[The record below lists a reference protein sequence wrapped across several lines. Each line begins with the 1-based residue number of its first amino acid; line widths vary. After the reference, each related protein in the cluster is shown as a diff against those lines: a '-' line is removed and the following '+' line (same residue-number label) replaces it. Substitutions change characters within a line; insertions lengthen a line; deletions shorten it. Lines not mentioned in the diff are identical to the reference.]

1 MTDRVLVVEDDD
13 AIALVLEDLL
23 VSEGFEVQRAANGRA
38 ALDMLSTFRPHVIVL
53 DLMMPI
59 LDGWGFRATQ
69 RGLDSDLATIPV
81 VILSGAREAT
91 AASIELDAAAVV
103 VKPFTLDVLV
113 DTLRQAARRRER

>member
-1 MTDRVLVVEDDD
+1 VTDRVLVVEDDD

-23 VSEGFEVQRAANGRA
+23 VGEGFDVQRAANGRT
-38 ALDMLSTFRPHVIVL
+38 ALDMLMTFRPHVIVL

-59 LDGWGFRATQ
+59 LDGWGFRTMQ
-69 RGLDSDLATIPV
+69 RGLDPDLATIPV

-103 VKPFTLDVLV
+103 VKPFALDELV
-113 DTLRQAARRRER
+113 ETIRQAAGSRER